1 MLCCFASLIHPDDAG
16 RKKCPTCRHS
26 SPSEALAQQ
35 LEAQQLEEV
44 EPHFRSPEEEK
55 KEEKEDDPLPFTG
68 PGEYEEEEY
77 DDGGEPDA
85 FYVQEDDAL
94 AQRVNAV
101 LSYQAAR
108 VPLVIG
114 NPASLAE
121 HLKALHLQR
130 LAMYQEGEIMSI
142 FRYVQVSFQCS
153 GPLALLFLFTFL
165 IFRRTRTAQMLCRL
179 VFVTTLRIPMVC
191 RRYSWPSRRWTTSR
205 S

>member
-1 MLCCFASLIHPDDAG
+1 MPI
-16 RKKCPTCRHS
+16 CRQS

-35 LEAQQLEEV
+35 LEAQQLEVV

-68 PGEYEEEEY
+68 PGEYVEEEY
-77 DDGGEPDA
+77 DGGEPDA

-142 FRYVQVSFQCS
+142 FRYVQVSFQCV
-153 GPLALLFLFTFL
+153 GPLALLFLCTFL
-165 IFRRTRTAQMLCRL
+165 IFCRTRTAQMLCRL
-179 VFVTTLRIPMVC
+179 VFATMLRILIC
-191 RRYSWPSRRWTTSR
+191 RHCSWPSRRWTTSR